1 MVTTLALQTRFQ
13 ACTERIAFSLVR
25 RKPIKVSLE
34 LQQKKR
40 WKDRHTFKSAKSIEG
55 AIFARLGLVDP
66 AWVAK
71 GRRILLMIEVQRD
84 K

>member
-1 MVTTLALQTRFQ
+1 M
-13 ACTERIAFSLVR
+13 EREDL
-25 RKPIKVSLE
+25 
-34 LQQKKR
+34 
-40 WKDRHTFKSAKSIEG
+40 HTFKSAKSIEG

-71 GRRILLMIEVQRD
+71 DGRILLVIEVQRD